1 MWVHPMPGAHAPAID
16 LCPFGTEKIY
26 APGIVFRAITPRSA
40 SAFGERVSVSCIFKV
55 AIRCNATTFA
65 ATRLES
71 IARGRE
77 PLD

>member
-1 MWVHPMPGAHAPAID
+1 
-16 LCPFGTEKIY
+16 
-26 APGIVFRAITPRSA
+26 VFRAITPRSA

>member
-1 MWVHPMPGAHAPAID
+1 
-16 LCPFGTEKIY
+16 
-26 APGIVFRAITPRSA
+26 VFRAITPHSA

-55 AIRCNATTFA
+55 AIRCNAPTFA
-65 ATRLES
+65 ATRLGS